1 MNMGLFFQRRRQGSV
16 LAYVLIIMSACLILL
31 TSIITF
37 VVSQLQYSMKQHD
50 REQALQ
56 IAEGGVHF
64 YKWYLAHQLDGR
76 TASQVQ
82 AFWASGSVLGKTT
95 PYVADYDNGQ
105 YSITVT
111 PPTTGSTI
119 VHVTSVGYTTANP
132 ALTRTV
138 KVRLRRPSWSESA
151 VVANDFM
158 RFGVGTEVFGK
169 IHSNAGIRFDGLAHN
184 LVSSAVERHN
194 DPDHAGGDEFGVHT
208 HVNVPP
214 AVGVNAAF
222 RPAEAPPSAVPN
234 RADIFEV
241 GRQFP
246 VAPVD
251 FTGVL
256 GDLSLM
262 KSEAQA
268 GRGRYFNNSE
278 QGRHIILK
286 ANGTYDV
293 CRVATTDPFNPVTGL
308 GTNGITNYRRNAG
321 GGTCATCSG
330 LCLTNYPIIDNGVIF
345 VENNV
350 WLEGTVDTKKLTVV
364 AANLVTADTRSI
376 FINRDIRYTHA
387 DCSEV
392 IGIIGQRD
400 VEITR
405 NSNDFLRIDAALMAQ
420 AGRVGRANYTGLN
433 AIRDTIT
440 INGAIASNQRYG
452 FAWTNALG
460 DHVSGYRNRN
470 LYYDNNL
477 LYCPPPYFP
486 TGSNYL
492 IDLWEEL

>member
-1 MNMGLFFQRRRQGSV
+1 MGAKLSFPKVRKGSV
-16 LAYVLIIMSACLILL
+16 LAYVLVIMATCLILL
-31 TSIITF
+31 MSIILF

-56 IAEGGVHF
+56 IAEGGIHF

-82 AFWASGSVLGKTT
+82 TFWSSGTALGQSSA
-95 PYVADYDNGQ
+95 YVKDYGNGQ

-111 PPTTGSTI
+111 PPATGSTI
-119 VHVTSVGYTTANP
+119 VYVTSVGHTISNP
-132 ALTRTV
+132 SLIRTI
-138 KVRLRRPSWSESA
+138 KVRLRRPSWSEST

-158 RFGVGTEVFGK
+158 NFGPGTEVYGK
-169 IHSNAGIRFDGLAHN
+169 IHSNEGIRFDGLAHN
-184 LVSSAVERHN
+184 LVSSSVDKYN
-194 DPDHAGGDEFGVHT
+194 DPDHTGSDEFGVHT

-214 AVGVNAAF
+214 ATGITGSF
-222 RPAEAPPSAVPN
+222 RAAEAPPSTVSG
-234 RADIFEV
+234 RSDVFEA

-251 FTGVL
+251 FTGIL

-268 GRGRYFNNSE
+268 GRGKYFDNSG
-278 QGRHIILK
+278 QGRNVILK
-286 ANGTYDV
+286 SNGTYDICTV
-293 CRVATTDPFNPVTGL
+293 QSFNAS
-308 GTNGITNYRRNAG
+308 TNEIIKYNKNTG
-321 GGTCATCSG
+321 GGTCDTCAG
-330 LCLTNYPIIDNGVIF
+330 QCVKNYPIVDNGVIF

-350 WLEGTVDTKKLTVV
+350 WLEGTVDRKKITVV
-364 AANLVTADTRSI
+364 AANLISSSLKTMYITH
-376 FINRDIRYTHA
+376 DIRYTHA
-387 DCSEV
+387 DCSE
-392 IGIIGQRD
+392 IIGAIGQND

-405 NSNDFLRIDAALMAQ
+405 GSNDFLRINAALMAQ
-420 AGRVGRANYTGLN
+420 SGRVGRANYTGPT

-440 INGAIASNQRYG
+440 VTGAIVSNQRYG
-452 FAWTNALG
+452 FAWADAFG
-460 DHVSGYRNRN
+460 SHVSGYRHRN

-486 TGSNYL
+486 TGKNYL